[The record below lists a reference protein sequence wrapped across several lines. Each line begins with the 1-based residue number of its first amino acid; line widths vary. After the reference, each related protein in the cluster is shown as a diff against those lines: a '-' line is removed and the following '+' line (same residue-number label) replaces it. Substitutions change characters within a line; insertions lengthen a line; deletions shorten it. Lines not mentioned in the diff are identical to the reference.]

1 MFAGQTSSSK
11 PSHIGQTCTK
21 VHISP
26 RSVSSHAWGSVLMF
40 YVNLLNYYLF
50 CLLNWTLMRNNNTK
64 KIINAPIPKAR
75 GFCGK
80 GVLTPSSIWM
90 TFDGISPNPCSSA
103 TIYNGTKRIAT
114 IRNRPIPPN
123 ALAFNLN
130 LVINHQLG
138 KLQVT

>member
-1 MFAGQTSSSK
+1 
-11 PSHIGQTCTK
+11 
-21 VHISP
+21 
-26 RSVSSHAWGSVLMF
+26 
-40 YVNLLNYYLF
+40 
-50 CLLNWTLMRNNNTK
+50 MRNISTN

-103 TIYNGTKRIAT
+103 TIYNGTKRIAI
-114 IRNRPIPPN
+114 IRNNPIPPN

-130 LVINHQLG
+130 LVIYHHLG
-138 KLQVT
+138 KLQLKKGLPVNPVHDPHHPVPCTDVDCDIVQ